1 MGTITEAVTT
11 ALSKAGCKI
20 ENLIDIH
27 HAPKLEA
34 LWYVTFHFHASLV
47 LIPSANY

>member
-34 LWYVTFHFHASLV
+34 LRYVTFHFHASLV